1 MDRAKALP
9 TYVSTYGY
17 GEQVAEVPGLVY
29 DATTYMFA
37 LASSDPAAT
46 QATVDHFLNAP
57 AAGAVEYRVLGS
69 HVFLSFLRARL
80 TSIPEQIGWIPD
92 HEAALWVPL
101 LGTTGPDRADPRI
114 VWWNPYLV
122 LDNGVGTLTGRE
134 VWGFRKEIGA
144 VAMPASDTDPMRFEA
159 RALVYDPLARAT
171 EGRQEILIAVERDGA
186 RGALDVAW
194 HDMKAA
200 WREVRDLWETRQELE
215 GLGVN
220 LLELLCDVAKELAHH
235 QVGIVNLKQ
244 FRDAEDCTRA
254 CYQAIIEGPCTV
266 KEFRG
271 AGPLGGEF
279 RVTIPEWQSHRI
291 VGALGLPGSELVAEF
306 GWWVRMDFT
315 ADPGTA
321 VWTAG

>member
-1 MDRAKALP
+1 MERPSGSPD
-9 TYVSTYGY
+9 YVSTYGY

-37 LASSDPAAT
+37 LESTDAAAT

-57 AAGAVEYRVLGS
+57 AGGAVDYRVLGA
-69 HVFLSFLRARL
+69 HVFLSFLEAKL
-80 TSIPEQIGWIPD
+80 TSIPEAIGWIPD

-101 LGTTGPDRADPRI
+101 LGTTGAERGNPRV

-134 VWGFRKEIGA
+134 VWGFRKEIGS
-144 VAMPASDTDPMRFEA
+144 VSMPAESSDPMRFEA
-159 RALVYDPLARAT
+159 RALVYDPLSRDT
-171 EGRQEILIAVERDGA
+171 MGRQEVLLAVERDGE
-186 RGALDVAW
+186 RGALHAAW

-215 GLGVN
+215 KMDVN
-220 LLELLCDVAKELAHH
+220 VLALLCDIVEQLAHH

-244 FRDAEDCTRA
+244 FRDAENSKKA

-266 KEFRG
+266 ERFHG
-271 AGPLGGEF
+271 AGPLAGEF

-291 VGALGLPGSELVAEF
+291 VGALGLPGSELTAEF
-306 GWWVRMDFT
+306 GWWVAMDFT
-315 ADPGTA
+315 ADTGKA
-321 VWTAG
+321 VWTAL